1 MMFVV
6 IFATLPCPAPVT
18 RGRIAAKGRVG
29 IKIFDYLN
37 STDASPLPI
46 LIGFGLLFVLP
57 VLLKLIYKIIRPD
70 GYMSYGDAF
79 AIVAM
84 SIPYI
89 LLLIISVET
98 TIFLGSDNLYILIG
112 AILFW
117 GLVWYALVC
126 YNIWAFK
133 NRRHHHWH

>member
-1 MMFVV
+1 
-6 IFATLPCPAPVT
+6 
-18 RGRIAAKGRVG
+18 
-29 IKIFDYLN
+29 
-37 STDASPLPI
+37 
-46 LIGFGLLFVLP
+46 
-57 VLLKLIYKIIRPD
+57 
-70 GYMSYGDAF
+70 MSYGDAF